1 MEKLTEQIIRDI
13 SLEKGVWLDDDLSG
27 DIHDGSLKV
36 HVWFNKLPI
45 GFEIVRQVLRMPYI
59 SMDDISDYTAVRR
72 IETVEDLNKAF
83 ENIFNLPQRLLDLF
97 SEFS

>member
-45 GFEIVRQVLRMPYI
+45 GFEIVRQVSEMPHI
-59 SMDDISDYTAVRR
+59 SIEDVPDYCAERGIKTAQSKMFLTIVQK
-72 IETVEDLNKAF
+72 EES
-83 ENIFNLPQRLLDLF
+83 RLWKI
-97 SEFS
+97 